1 MNFSPPEIQK
11 CEGVKLPISEFKS
24 LFCPFV
30 PTQTTQFFNLQLDQ
44 LNVINYLLALRLA
57 VFSLLILPVLSESNF
72 DTLPQALK
80 V

>member
-11 CEGVKLPISEFKS
+11 CEGVKLPISKVKS

-30 PTQTTQFFNLQLDQ
+30 PTQTTQFCSLQLDQ

-57 VFSLLILPVLSESNF
+57 VFSLLILPELSESNF

>member
-11 CEGVKLPISEFKS
+11 CEGVKLPISEVKS

-30 PTQTTQFFNLQLDQ
+30 PTQTTQFCSLQLNQ
-44 LNVINYLLALRLA
+44 LNVIIYLLALRIV
-57 VFSLLILPVLSESNF
+57 VFSLLILPVIFKSNF

>member
-11 CEGVKLPISEFKS
+11 CEGVKLPISEVKG

-30 PTQTTQFFNLQLDQ
+30 TIQTTQFCSLQLDQ
-44 LNVINYLLALRLA
+44 LNVINFLLPLRLA
-57 VFSLLILPVLSESNF
+57 VFSLLILSVLSESNF